1 LARGKWGSIAAKIPW
16 WGCTSLIGK
25 ELALLKYKNCLFS
38 IKCMFIKNFYI
49 PTNTEIGYVVFCI
62 SS

>member
-25 ELALLKYKNCLFS
+25 ELALLKYKDCLFS
-38 IKCMFIKNFYI
+38 KNA
-49 PTNTEIGYVVFCI
+49 G
-62 SS
+62 